1 MKSKIIKRIRVVV
14 ILIIAISAISYGIYY
29 YLNIHSTP
37 EDPDLLLTSGVIEA
51 VEVKVGAKI
60 GGQITELPV
69 EEGDFVEKG
78 QVVARIESTDL
89 QIQLEGAQ
97 AAVERSQA
105 LLEDLKRGLR
115 PEEIEQFE
123 KIVELKEANLERAS
137 IDYDRKSRLA
147 EQKAVPIHEADI
159 ARTVMDAAQKDLET
173 SQEQVR
179 IAKLGSREDQI
190 TAARWALRQAGTQ
203 VSQLQKKISD
213 TEVISPISGRVSV
226 KNKEQGEIAAPG
238 ATIVTLVDLDRPWV
252 RVFVPEDKLGRVR
265 LGMKA
270 EILSDSFPDKVYEGI
285 IRHIATEAEFTPKNV
300 QTQEERIKLVYA
312 IKVYVENPNQ
322 ELKPGQ
328 PVDARIR
335 LDQ

>member
-300 QTQEERIKLVYA
+300 QTQEERVKLVYA